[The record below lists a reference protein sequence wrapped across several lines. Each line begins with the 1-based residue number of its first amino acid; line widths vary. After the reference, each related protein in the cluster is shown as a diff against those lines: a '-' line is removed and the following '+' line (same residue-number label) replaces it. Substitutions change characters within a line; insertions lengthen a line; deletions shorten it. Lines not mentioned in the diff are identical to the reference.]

1 MIFFVNL
8 STPESDRH
16 HMTNPSIKQRLLAC
30 ALFGLTALSP
40 AVQAQDYPNKPI
52 EVMVAFQP
60 GGGTDSLAR
69 AFAEAAKKYTTQS
82 VVVYNKPGASGAIG
96 LADVVN
102 AKPDGY
108 KIAMLFVEVTIL
120 PHLGITKI
128 TQDDF
133 IPVARLN
140 ADPAAITVRADSPHN
155 TIEEFIAAAKK
166 SGSDVKVGNAGNG
179 SIWHLAAASLEEK
192 TGAQFNHIPFQGAG
206 PAVLALLGGH
216 VDAVGVSPA
225 EVGVHVAA
233 GKLKVLA
240 VMADQRA
247 KGFDNV
253 PTLKERKIDLSIGTW
268 RGLGVAKGTP
278 PDIVKAI
285 EAMTAKAANEPIM
298 REVMNKLNLGY
309 AYADAATFKA
319 QMVRDNDSF
328 KQIVNKLGLK
338 PN

>member
-1 MIFFVNL
+1 MSIL
-8 STPESDRH
+8 T
-16 HMTNPSIKQRLLAC
+16 IKQQLLAC
-30 ALFGLTALSP
+30 SLLALAALGSP
-40 AVQAQDYPNKPI
+40 VQAQDYPSKPI

-69 AFAEAAKKYTTQS
+69 AYAEAAKKYTTQS
-82 VVVYNKPGASGAIG
+82 VLVYNKPGASGAIG

-102 AKPDGY
+102 AKPDGH

-133 IPVARLN
+133 IPIARLN
-140 ADPAAITVRADSPHN
+140 ADPAAITVRADSPY
-155 TIEEFIAAAKK
+155 TTVEEFLAAAKQPGK
-166 SGSDVKVGNAGNG
+166 DIKVGNAGNG
-179 SIWHLAAASLEEK
+179 SIWHLAAASLEDK
-192 TGAQFNHIPFQGAG
+192 TGARFNHIPFQGAG

-216 VDAVGVSPA
+216 VDAVAVSPA
-225 EVGVHVAA
+225 EVSTHVAA
-233 GKLKVLA
+233 GKLKMLA

-247 KGFDNV
+247 KGFENV

-278 PDIVKAI
+278 PEVVKAI
-285 EAMTAKAANEPIM
+285 EAMTAKAANEPNM
-298 REVMNKLNLGY
+298 REVMDKLNLGY
-309 AYADAATFKA
+309 SYADGTTFKA
-319 QMVRDNDSF
+319 QMVRDNESF
-328 KQIVNKLGLK
+328 MQLVSKLGLK

>member
-1 MIFFVNL
+1 MKRFTTGSL
-8 STPESDRH
+8 AAL
-16 HMTNPSIKQRLLAC
+16 LLA
-30 ALFGLTALSP
+30 ASSFWAAPSW
-40 AVQAQDYPNKPI
+40 AQGYPNKPV

-69 AFAEAAKKYTTQS
+69 AYAEAAKKHSPQPL
-82 VVVYNKPGASGAIG
+82 VVYNKPGASGGIG

-102 AKPDGY
+102 SRPDGY
-108 KIAMLFVEVTIL
+108 KIAMLFVEVAIL

-133 IPVARLN
+133 IPIARLN
-140 ADPAAITVRADSPHN
+140 ADPAAITVRADSPYS
-155 TIEEFIAAAKK
+155 TVEEFIAAAKK
-166 SGSDVKVGNAGNG
+166 PGSDVKVGNSGNG
-179 SIWHLAAASLEEK
+179 SIWHLAAASLEDK
-192 TGAQFNHIPFQGAG
+192 TGAKFNHIPYQGAG

-240 VMADQRA
+240 VMADQRI
-247 KGFDNV
+247 KGFDSV

-278 PDIVKAI
+278 PEVVDSIR
-285 EAMTAKAANEPIM
+285 AMTRKAVDEPIM
-298 REVMNKLNLGY
+298 REVMDKLNLGY
-309 AYADAATFKA
+309 SYAEGPAFKE
-319 QMVRDNDSF
+319 QMVRDNETF
-328 KQIVNKLGLK
+328 KQLVTKLNLAK
-338 PN
+338 N

>member
-1 MIFFVNL
+1 MKEKNTMKYSKITRNL
-8 STPESDRH
+8 SALLLGISSVFS
-16 HMTNPSIKQRLLAC
+16 PSW
-30 ALFGLTALSP
+30 
-40 AVQAQDYPNKPI
+40 AQDYPNKSI

-69 AFAEAAKKYTTQS
+69 AFAEAAKKHTNQS

-102 AKPDGY
+102 SKADGY

-133 IPVARLN
+133 IPIARLN
-140 ADPAAITVRADSPHN
+140 ADPAAITVKADAPWN
-155 TIEEFIAAAKK
+155 TIEEFLAASKK
-166 SGSDVKVGNAGNG
+166 SSGDIKVGNAGNG

-192 TGAQFNHIPFQGAG
+192 TSVKFNHIPFQGAG

-216 VDAVGVSPA
+216 VDAVAVSPA
-225 EVGVHVAA
+225 EVSVHVAA
-233 GKLKVLA
+233 GKLKILA
-240 VMADQRA
+240 VMADQRS
-247 KGFDNV
+247 KGFENV

-278 PDIVKAI
+278 PEVVEAIKGITRKAI
-285 EAMTAKAANEPIM
+285 NEPIM
-298 REVMNKLNLGY
+298 REVMDKLNLGY
-309 AYADAATFKA
+309 SYADDATFKL
-319 QMVRDNDSF
+319 N
-328 KQIVNKLGLK
+328 LK
-338 PN
+338 N

>member
-1 MIFFVNL
+1 MRMNTFF
-8 STPESDRH
+8 
-16 HMTNPSIKQRLLAC
+16 MKQRLVAC
-30 ALFGLTALSP
+30 AMFGLSALSLN
-40 AVQAQDYPNKPI
+40 VQAQDYPSKPI

-69 AFAEAAKKYTTQS
+69 AYAEAAKKHTTQS

-96 LADVVN
+96 LADVAN

-133 IPVARLN
+133 IPIARLN

-155 TIEEFIAAAKK
+155 TIEDFIAAAKK
-166 SGSDVKVGNAGNG
+166 TGNDVKVGNAGNG

-192 TGAQFNHIPFQGAG
+192 TGAKFNHIPFQGAG

-278 PDIVKAI
+278 ADVVKSI
-285 EAMTAKAANEPIM
+285 EAMTAKAVNEPIM
-298 REVMNKLNLGY
+298 LEVMNKLNLGY
-309 AYADAATFKA
+309 SYADGASFKA
-319 QMVRDNDSF
+319 QMVRDNESF

-338 PN
+338 SN

>member
-1 MIFFVNL
+1 MNV
-8 STPESDRH
+8 
-16 HMTNPSIKQRLLAC
+16 
-30 ALFGLTALSP
+30 LFGSKLMATILPGFLTLCGSAW
-40 AVQAQDYPNKPI
+40 AQQDYPSKPI

-69 AFAEAAKKYTTQS
+69 AYAEAAKRFTTQS

-102 AKPDGY
+102 AKADGY

-128 TQDDF
+128 THEDF
-133 IPVARLN
+133 IPIARLN
-140 ADPAAITVRADSPHN
+140 ADPAAITVKADAPWN
-155 TIEEFIAAAKK
+155 TIEEFLAAAKK
-166 SGSDVKVGNAGNG
+166 PGNDVKVGNAGNG

-192 TGAQFNHIPFQGAG
+192 TGAKFNHIPFQGAG

-225 EVGVHVAA
+225 EVSVHVAS

-240 VMADQRA
+240 VMADQRV

-268 RGLGVAKGTP
+268 RGLGVARGTP
-278 PDIVKAI
+278 PEIVENIK
-285 EAMTAKAANEPIM
+285 AMTRKAANEPIM
-298 REVMNKLNLGY
+298 REVMDKLNLGY
-309 AYADAATFKA
+309 AYADDATFKA
-319 QMVRDNDSF
+319 QLIRDNEAF
-328 KQIVNKLGLK
+328 KQLVSKLNLK
-338 PN
+338 N

>member
-1 MIFFVNL
+1 MTFLTHSKRLATALLL
-8 STPESDRH
+8 STG
-16 HMTNPSIKQRLLAC
+16 LC
-30 ALFGLTALSP
+30 AVATAQP
-40 AVQAQDYPNKPI
+40 YPNKPI

-69 AFAEAAKKYTTQS
+69 AYAEAAKKYTTQPL
-82 VVVYNKPGASGAIG
+82 VVYNKAGASGAIG
-96 LADVVN
+96 LADVAN

-133 IPVARLN
+133 IPIARLN
-140 ADPAAITVRADSPHN
+140 ADPAAITVRADSPYN
-155 TIEEFIAAAKK
+155 TIEDFLAAAKK
-166 SGSDVKVGNAGNG
+166 PGSDVKVGNAGNG

-192 TGAQFNHIPFQGAG
+192 TGAKFSHIPFQGAG

-225 EVGVHVAA
+225 EVAVHVAA
-233 GKLKVLA
+233 GKLKILG
-240 VMADQRA
+240 VMADQRV

-278 PDIVKAI
+278 PEIVEYI
-285 EAMTAKAANEPIM
+285 RAMTKKAAEEPIM
-298 REVMNKLNLGY
+298 KEVMDKLNLGY
-309 AYADAATFKA
+309 AYADGPAFKA
-319 QMVRDNDSF
+319 QMVRDNDTF
-328 KQIVNKLGLK
+328 KQLVTKLNLK
-338 PN
+338 N

>member
-1 MIFFVNL
+1 MRMNTFF
-8 STPESDRH
+8 
-16 HMTNPSIKQRLLAC
+16 MKQRLVAC
-30 ALFGLTALSP
+30 AMFGLSALSLN
-40 AVQAQDYPNKPI
+40 VQAQDYPSKPI

-69 AFAEAAKKYTTQS
+69 AYAEAAKKHTTQS

-96 LADVVN
+96 LADVAN

-133 IPVARLN
+133 IPIARLN

-155 TIEEFIAAAKK
+155 TIEDFIAAAKK
-166 SGSDVKVGNAGNG
+166 TGNDVKVGNAGNG

-192 TGAQFNHIPFQGAG
+192 TGAKFNHIPFQGAG

-278 PDIVKAI
+278 ADVVKSI
-285 EAMTAKAANEPIM
+285 ETMTAKAVNEPIM
-298 REVMNKLNLGY
+298 LEVMNKLNLGY
-309 AYADAATFKA
+309 SYADGASFKA
-319 QMVRDNDSF
+319 QMVRDNESF

-338 PN
+338 SN

>member
-1 MIFFVNL
+1 MNF
-8 STPESDRH
+8 SSAKRT
-16 HMTNPSIKQRLLAC
+16 LLAS
-30 ALFGLTALSP
+30 ALLALAALSP
-40 AVQAQDYPNKPI
+40 AAQAQDYPNKPI
-52 EVMVAFQP
+52 ELMVAFQP

-82 VVVYNKPGASGAIG
+82 LVVYNKPGASGAIG

-133 IPVARLN
+133 IPIARLN
-140 ADPAAITVRADSPHN
+140 ADPAAITVRADSPYN
-155 TIEEFIAAAKK
+155 TIEEFIAGAKK
-166 SGSDVKVGNAGNG
+166 PGSDMKVGNAGNG
-179 SIWHLAAASLEEK
+179 SIWHLAAASLEDK
-192 TGAQFNHIPFQGAG
+192 TGAKFNHIPFQGAA

-240 VMADQRA
+240 VMADQRV
-247 KGFDNV
+247 KGFENV

-278 PDIVKAI
+278 PEVVKAI
-285 EAMTAKAANEPIM
+285 ETMTAKAATEPVM
-298 REVMNKLNLGY
+298 REVMDKLNLGY
-309 AYADAATFKA
+309 AYADGATFKA
-319 QMVRDNDSF
+319 QMVRDNETF
-328 KQIVNKLGLK
+328 RQLVAKLGLK

>member
-1 MIFFVNL
+1 MKFPK
-8 STPESDRH
+8 S
-16 HMTNPSIKQRLLAC
+16 KLLAAGVL
-30 ALFGLTALSP
+30 ALAGLASLP
-40 AVQAQDYPNKPI
+40 AAQAQDYPNKPV

-69 AFAEAAKKYTTQS
+69 AYAEAAKKFTTQS
-82 VVVYNKPGASGAIG
+82 FVVYNKPGASGAIG
-96 LADVVN
+96 LQDVVN
-102 AKPDGY
+102 ARPDGY
-108 KIAMLFVEVTIL
+108 KVAMLFVEVTIL

-133 IPVARLN
+133 IPIARLN
-140 ADPAAITVRADSPHN
+140 ADPAAITVRADSPYN
-155 TIEEFIAAAKK
+155 TIEEFLAAAKK
-166 SGSDVKVGNAGNG
+166 TGSDVKVGNAGNG

-192 TGAQFNHIPFQGAG
+192 TGARFNHIPFQGAG

-240 VMADQRA
+240 VMADQRS
-247 KGFDNV
+247 KGFENV

-278 PDIVKAI
+278 PDVVKALEGI
-285 EAMTAKAANEPIM
+285 TAKAANEPIM
-298 REVMNKLNLGY
+298 KEVMDKLNLG
-309 AYADAATFKA
+309 ASYADGATFKA
-319 QMVRDNDSF
+319 QMVRDNESF
-328 KQIVNKLGLK
+328 RQLVTKLNLK

>member
-1 MIFFVNL
+1 MYFLPKSNPLAALLLGL
-8 STPESDRH
+8 STLCGSAW
-16 HMTNPSIKQRLLAC
+16 SQ
-30 ALFGLTALSP
+30 
-40 AVQAQDYPNKPI
+40 QDYPSKPI

-69 AFAEAAKKYTTQS
+69 AYAEAAKKFTTQS

-128 TQDDF
+128 THEDF
-133 IPVARLN
+133 IPIARLN
-140 ADPAAITVRADSPHN
+140 ADPAAITVRADAPWN
-155 TIEEFIAAAKK
+155 TIEEFLAAAKK
-166 SGSDVKVGNAGNG
+166 PGSDVKVGNAGNG
-179 SIWHLAAASLEEK
+179 SIWHLAAAALEEK
-192 TGAQFNHIPFQGAG
+192 TGARFNHIPFQGAG

-225 EVGVHVAA
+225 EVSVHVAS
-233 GKLKVLA
+233 GKLKVLT
-240 VMADQRA
+240 VMADQRV

-278 PDIVKAI
+278 PEIVENIK
-285 EAMTAKAANEPIM
+285 AMTRKAANEPIM
-298 REVMNKLNLGY
+298 REVMDKLNLGY
-309 AYADAATFKA
+309 SYADDVAFKA
-319 QMVRDNDSF
+319 QLIRDNNAF
-328 KQIVNKLGLK
+328 KQLVTKLNLK
-338 PN
+338 N

>member
-1 MIFFVNL
+1 MYNL
-8 STPESDRH
+8 T
-16 HMTNPSIKQRLLAC
+16 IQRQLLAC
-30 ALFGLTALSP
+30 ALLALIALGSP
-40 AVQAQDYPNKPI
+40 VRAQDYPSKPI

-69 AFAEAAKKYTTQS
+69 AYAEAAKKHTTQS

-133 IPVARLN
+133 IPIARLN
-140 ADPAAITVRADSPHN
+140 ADPAAVTVRADSPYN
-155 TIEEFIAAAKK
+155 TIEEFLAAAKQPGK
-166 SGSDVKVGNAGNG
+166 DIKVGNAGNG

-192 TGAQFNHIPFQGAG
+192 TGARFNHIPFQGAG

-216 VDAVGVSPA
+216 VDAVAVSPA
-225 EVGVHVAA
+225 EVSVYVAA
-233 GKLKVLA
+233 GKLKTLA

-247 KGFDNV
+247 KGFENV
-253 PTLKERKIDLSIGTW
+253 PTLKERRIDLSIGTW

-278 PDIVKAI
+278 PEVVKAI
-285 EAMTAKAANEPIM
+285 EAMTAKAANEPNM
-298 REVMNKLNLGY
+298 REVMDKLNLGY
-309 AYADAATFKA
+309 AYADGATFKA
-319 QMVRDNDSF
+319 QMVRDNESF
-328 KQIVNKLGLK
+328 MQLVGKLGLK

>member
-1 MIFFVNL
+1 MSIL
-8 STPESDRH
+8 T
-16 HMTNPSIKQRLLAC
+16 IKQQLLAC
-30 ALFGLTALSP
+30 SLLALAALGSP
-40 AVQAQDYPNKPI
+40 VQAQDYPSKPI

-69 AFAEAAKKYTTQS
+69 AYAEAAKKYTTQS
-82 VVVYNKPGASGAIG
+82 VLVYNKPGASGAIG

-102 AKPDGY
+102 AKPDGH

-133 IPVARLN
+133 IPIARLN
-140 ADPAAITVRADSPHN
+140 ADPAAITVRADSAY
-155 TIEEFIAAAKK
+155 TTVEEFLAAAKQPGK
-166 SGSDVKVGNAGNG
+166 DIKVGNAGNG
-179 SIWHLAAASLEEK
+179 SIWHLAAASLEDK
-192 TGAQFNHIPFQGAG
+192 TGARFNHIPFQGAG

-216 VDAVGVSPA
+216 VDAVAVSPA
-225 EVGVHVAA
+225 EVSTHVAA
-233 GKLKVLA
+233 GKLKMLA

-247 KGFDNV
+247 KGFENV

-278 PDIVKAI
+278 PEVVKAI
-285 EAMTAKAANEPIM
+285 EAMTAKAANEPNM
-298 REVMNKLNLGY
+298 REVMDKLNLGY
-309 AYADAATFKA
+309 SYADGTTFKA
-319 QMVRDNDSF
+319 QMVRDNESF
-328 KQIVNKLGLK
+328 MQLVSKLGLK

>member
-1 MIFFVNL
+1 MNFL
-8 STPESDRH
+8 KPAR
-16 HMTNPSIKQRLLAC
+16 RLA
-30 ALFGLTALSP
+30 TALLLLGGLCGVAS
-40 AVQAQDYPNKPI
+40 AQPYPNKPI

-69 AFAEAAKKYTTQS
+69 AYAEAAKKYTTQPL
-82 VVVYNKPGASGAIG
+82 VVYNKAGASGAIG
-96 LADVVN
+96 LTEVAT

-133 IPVARLN
+133 IPIARLN
-140 ADPAAITVRADSPHN
+140 ADPAAITVRADSPYN
-155 TIEEFIAAAKK
+155 TIEDFLAAAKK
-166 SGSDVKVGNAGNG
+166 PGSDVKVGNAGNG

-192 TGAQFNHIPFQGAG
+192 TGAKFSHIPFQGAG

-225 EVGVHVAA
+225 EVAVHVAA
-233 GKLKVLA
+233 GKLKILG
-240 VMADQRA
+240 VMADQRV

-278 PDIVKAI
+278 PEVVEYIRT
-285 EAMTAKAANEPIM
+285 MTKKAAEEPIM
-298 REVMNKLNLGY
+298 KEVMDKLNLGY
-309 AYADAATFKA
+309 AYADGPAFKA
-319 QMVRDNDSF
+319 QMVRDNDNF
-328 KQIVNKLGLK
+328 KQLVAKLNLK
-338 PN
+338 N

>member
-1 MIFFVNL
+1 MKFVSKTFF
-8 STPESDRH
+8 
-16 HMTNPSIKQRLLAC
+16 PSRIAALLLA
-30 ALFGLTALSP
+30 FSGMT
-40 AVQAQDYPNKPI
+40 AVQTAALAQEFPNKSF

-69 AFAEAAKKYTTQS
+69 AYAEAAKKYTTQP

-102 AKPDGY
+102 SKPDGY

-120 PHLGITKI
+120 PHLGITKV

-133 IPVARLN
+133 IPIARLN
-140 ADPAAITVRADSPHN
+140 ADPAAITVRADSPYN
-155 TIEEFIAAAKK
+155 TIEEFVAAAKK
-166 SGSDVKVGNAGNG
+166 AGNDVKVGNAGNG
-179 SIWHLAAASLEEK
+179 SIWHLAAASLEDK
-192 TGAQFNHIPFQGAG
+192 TGARFNHIPFQGAG

-240 VMADQRA
+240 VMADQRI

-278 PDIVKAI
+278 PEVVEYIKT
-285 EAMTAKAANEPIM
+285 MSRKAASEPIM
-298 REVMNKLNLGY
+298 REVMDKLNLGY
-309 AYADAATFKA
+309 SYADDATFKA
-319 QMVRDNDSF
+319 QLVRDNEAF
-328 KQIVNKLGLK
+328 KVLVAKLNLK
-338 PN
+338 N

>member
-1 MIFFVNL
+1 MKFPI
-8 STPESDRH
+8 PAR
-16 HMTNPSIKQRLLAC
+16 RLA
-30 ALFGLTALSP
+30 TALLLLTGLCGS
-40 AVQAQDYPNKPI
+40 AFAQNYPSKPV

-69 AFAEAAKKYTTQS
+69 AYAEAAKKHSTQPL
-82 VVVYNKPGASGAIG
+82 VVYNKPGASGAIG
-96 LADVVN
+96 LADVVG

-120 PHLGITKI
+120 PHMGITKI

-133 IPVARLN
+133 IPIARLN
-140 ADPAAITVRADSPHN
+140 ADPAAITVKADSPYN
-155 TIEEFIAAAKK
+155 TIEEFLAAARKP
-166 SGSDVKVGNAGNG
+166 GSDIKVGNAGNG

-192 TGAQFNHIPFQGAG
+192 SGARFNHIPYQGAG

-233 GKLKVLA
+233 GKLKVLG
-240 VMADQRA
+240 VMADQRI
-247 KGFDNV
+247 KGFENV

-278 PDIVKAI
+278 PEVVENIR
-285 EAMTAKAANEPIM
+285 AMTKKAVEEPIM
-298 REVMNKLNLGY
+298 REVMDKLNLGY
-309 AYADAATFKA
+309 AYADGPAFKT
-319 QMVRDNDSF
+319 QMVRDNETF
-328 KQIVNKLGLK
+328 KQLVTKLNFK
-338 PN
+338 N